1 MYNYCFISDN
11 GCVISTRRINHA
23 YFGEILGVLAQVHW
37 QARGL
42 TGYDQG
48 TPEPRLSIDPW
59 PCWERSAA

>member
-1 MYNYCFISDN
+1 MYIILLATMDVRSAL
-11 GCVISTRRINHA
+11 GVSIMHI
-23 YFGEILGVLAQVHW
+23 FGEILEVLAQVHW
-37 QARGL
+37 QPRGL